1 MIGKC
6 FEIVKEDN
14 EDGYGTSVLFPQLK
28 VGVKF
33 KVLRTGAEES
43 CQKHGIKSIIL
54 EDGTVIDIDSVDS
67 SFWCLWA
74 PQSMD
79 EIKEIA
85 PESFGSIAS
94 TGYFDGQYLPDR
106 LKRIEKEFDAEY
118 NYYDAN
124 VIKATIEHIKWLEA
138 QLRFSDRPF

>member
-6 FEIVKEDN
+6 FVIVKEDN
-14 EDGYGTSVLFPQLK
+14 EDGYGTSVLFPRLK

-43 CQKHGIKSIIL
+43 CHQHGIKSIIL
-54 EDGTVIDIDSVDS
+54 EDGTVIDIDSVES

-74 PQSMD
+74 PASMN
-79 EIKEIA
+79 EIKEIH
-85 PESFGSIAS
+85 PENFGPKAK
-94 TGYFDGQYLPDR
+94 TGYFDGQPLSFH
-106 LKRIEKEFDAEY
+106 LSKQAEY
-118 NYYDAN
+118 ARERSDYYASN
-124 VIKATIEHIKWLEA
+124 ILTHASEYIEWLEA